1 MANKLNV
8 VLGLDV
14 SDFQKNL
21 NVAEKKMQATAKKFI
36 DVGSSLS
43 LAFTAPFAILAKS
56 AVDAFDVQAKA
67 VAQVEAGLK
76 STGNQVGFTSK
87 QLQKFASDLQSNSL
101 FGDEEILAN
110 ATAQLLTFTN
120 IADENFKRTQQA
132 ALDLATRLD
141 GDLKGASIQL
151 GKALN
156 DPVKGLSALS
166 KSGVQFS
173 DDQKKLIK
181 SLVDTGQVAE
191 AQTVILDELETQYG
205 GSAAAAAAAGSG
217 PITQAKMAFGDFLEV
232 IGAIVT
238 EALIPFAKRAKEVF
252 ERLQQIN
259 PVVLK
264 VALGFGAVLAAVGPL
279 LLGIGG
285 MIKLVSTVIP
295 IIKSL
300 ALVFNLATLKITLI
314 VGAILAVIAG
324 LIYLYN
330 NFEGV
335 RRVVNGVIN
344 IFVELFKILKEGAS
358 SVFKGI
364 GLILKGQFLEGG
376 KLLAEGLIKTNP
388 VGIAIT
394 QGKRLG
400 EAFVNGYED
409 ETNKLQEI
417 QAKIKGF
424 LFTTP
429 DAGVGDGQKG
439 FDFTDL
445 SNDDDDEGGG
455 GDNDKKIK
463 ATVDVLGEYASAL
476 DLVTAKAKVFGTEAS
491 DVISQKIQETEAAIN
506 KAISAGERS
515 GPVIDFLVAQLDS
528 LKNQEGILAAE
539 AAIEEYTSK
548 LALAAATARV
558 FGTENATALQEQI
571 GITEDFLKSAVVNFG
586 EGSEA
591 VKFFV
596 AELAKLK
603 AATQEAFSTTEFID
617 NYTAGI
623 EKLETVGRVFG
634 QTQAEVVAAQ
644 IRLTEDALTAALEKT
659 NEYSEAVILLQEAL
673 AKLKLEQ
680 DSLNVSVEEYTDLQK
695 AVGNAIAQAG
705 NLISSAIEEQGLSF
719 KTLATSVLAGA
730 KLIIK
735 AFIQEGVAGYIKNV
749 LAGPLGKTGPIALG
763 IAAAGG
769 AIAAGIFSSAIGRIG
784 VPKLAR
790 GGLVTGEQLAVVGDN
805 PSGKEAIIPFERM
818 GEFLDMAGGG
828 GSTRVT
834 GLFEV
839 RGQDLVL
846 VLDRANQSKNRI
858 R

>member
-21 NVAEKKMQATAKKFI
+21 NVAEKKMQSTAKKFI

-120 IADENFKRTQQA
+120 IADENFKRTQQS
-132 ALDLATRLD
+132 ALDLATRID
-141 GDLKGASIQL
+141 GDLKSASIQL

-181 SLVDTGQVAE
+181 SLVDTGQVAK
-191 AQTVILDELETQYG
+191 AQTVILDELETQFG
-205 GSAAAAAAAGSG
+205 GSAAAAAAAGLG
-217 PITQAKMAFGDFLEV
+217 PIAQAKMAFGDFLEV
-232 IGAIVT
+232 IGAIVA

-252 ERLQQIN
+252 LRLQQIN

-417 QAKIKGF
+417 QDKIKAF
-424 LFTTP
+424 LFVTP
-429 DAGVGDGQKG
+429 GEDDGQKG
-439 FDFTDL
+439 FNFTDL

-463 ATVDVLGEYASAL
+463 ATVDVLGEYAAAL

-506 KAISAGERS
+506 KAVSAGERS

-571 GITEDFLKSAVVNFG
+571 GITEDFLRSAVTNFG

-603 AATQEAFSTTEFID
+603 AATQEAFSTTDFID
-617 NYTAGI
+617 NYTAGL
-623 EKLETVGRVFG
+623 EKLETVGRVLG

-644 IRLTEDALTAALEKT
+644 IRLTEDALTKALEKT

-680 DSLNVSVEEYTDLQK
+680 DSLNVSVEEFTDLQK

>member
-21 NVAEKKMQATAKKFI
+21 NVAEKKMQSTAKKFI

-400 EAFVNGYED
+400 EAFVDGYKD

-417 QAKIKGF
+417 QDKIKAF
-424 LFTTP
+424 LFVTP
-429 DAGVGDGQKG
+429 GEDDGQKG
-439 FDFTDL
+439 FNFTDL

-463 ATVDVLGEYASAL
+463 ATVDVLGEYAAAL

-515 GPVIDFLVAQLDS
+515 GPVIDFLVAQLDG

-539 AAIEEYTSK
+539 AAVEEYTSK

-634 QTQAEVVAAQ
+634 QTQSEVVAAQ
-644 IRLTEDALTAALEKT
+644 IRLTEDALTKALEKT

-846 VLDRANQSKNRI
+846 VLDRANQSKNRV